1 MRSLYVDRDIPRALA
16 VKALRPVW
24 PGVIWSPLS
33 PARLADLGDPPLP
46 GRRWIRVRNRQ
57 CGICATD
64 LSLLLVKADPGVSP
78 AAFTSRTRYYL
89 GHEVVSDVVEVG
101 EGVRRLRPGDRV
113 VMGSRFFGP
122 DCYTQDIVPPCRPC
136 AEGWTVR
143 CENAGRSGEVGA
155 GGGWGDGY
163 TAHETQVVRVAQSLS
178 DDQASLVEPM
188 AVALHAVLRRPPA
201 PGERSLVL
209 GSGIIGLLVMQ
220 ALRVVEPSARVTAMA
235 RHPQQAEAARRLGA
249 QEVIRDGDPYSDVAR
264 LTGGSLHRAPMNRG
278 TILGGF
284 DVVYDCVGS
293 GSTLTDALR
302 WTRSRGAVVL
312 VGIDLRFLKVDLTPT
327 WHQEIEVVGASGY
340 GPESWRGATTHTFG
354 LVIEMLQEGALRA
367 EGLITHRFPLS
378 EYRRAIAT
386 ALDKRTGSIKVT
398 FDLKS

>member
-33 PARLADLGDPPLP
+33 PAHMGELGDPPLP
-46 GRRWIRVRNRQ
+46 GRRWVRVRNRQ

-78 AAFTSRTRYYL
+78 AALAARTRFYL
-89 GHEVVSDVVEVG
+89 GHEVVGDVVEVG
-101 EGVRRLRPGDRV
+101 EGVHRLSLGDRV
-113 VMGSRFFGP
+113 VMGSRFLGA
-122 DCYTQDIVPPCRPC
+122 DCFTQEIDPPCRPC
-136 AEGWTVR
+136 REGWTVL
-143 CENAGRSGEVGA
+143 CENAGQSGETGA

-163 TAHETQVVRVAQSLS
+163 TAHETQVVRVAEALS

-188 AVALHAVLRRPPA
+188 AIALHAVLRRPPA
-201 PGERSLVL
+201 PGERALVL
-209 GSGIIGLLVMQ
+209 GSGIIGLLVLQ
-220 ALRVVEPSARVTAMA
+220 ALRIVEPSARVAAMA

-249 QEVIRDGDPYSDVAR
+249 EAVFRGRDAYSDVAR
-264 LTGGSLHRAPMNRG
+264 LTGGRLHRAPMNRG
-278 TILGGF
+278 TVLGGF
-284 DVVYDCVGS
+284 DVVYDCVGT

-312 VGIDLRFLKVDLTPT
+312 VGIDLHFLKVDLTPA
-327 WHQEIEVVGASGY
+327 WHQEIEVIGAVGY
-340 GPESWRGATTHTFG
+340 GPESWRGATTHTFD
-354 LVIEMLQEGALRA
+354 LVMEMLQEGALRA
-367 EGLITHRFPLS
+367 EGLITHRFRLS

-386 ALDKRTGSIKVT
+386 ALDKRTGSIKVM
-398 FDLKS
+398 FELKP

>member
-1 MRSLYVDRDIPRALA
+1 MRSLYVDRDIARLLA
-16 VKALRPVW
+16 VKTLRPIW

-33 PARLADLGDPPLP
+33 ASRMGDLGEPPLP
-46 GRRWIRVRNRQ
+46 GPRWIRVQNRQ

-78 AAFTSRTRYYL
+78 AALTARTRYYL
-89 GHEVVSDVVEVG
+89 GHEVVGDVVEVG
-101 EGVRRLRPGDRV
+101 PEVTRLSPGDRV

-122 DCYTQDIVPPCRPC
+122 DCFTQEIDPPCRPC
-136 AEGWTVR
+136 AAGWTVL
-143 CENAGRSGEVGA
+143 CENAGRSGEAGA

-163 TAHETQVVRVAQSLS
+163 TAHESQVVRVAEPLS

-188 AVALHAVLRRPPA
+188 AIALHAVLRRPPR
-201 PGERSLVL
+201 PGEHALVL
-209 GSGIIGLLVMQ
+209 GSGIIGLLVIQ
-220 ALRVVEPSARVTAMA
+220 ALRIVEPSARVTAMA

-249 QEVIRDGDPYSDVAR
+249 QDVLRAGDGYAEVAR
-264 LTGGSLHRAPMNRG
+264 LTGGKLYRAPMNRG

-293 GSTLTDALR
+293 GPTLTEALR

-312 VGIDLRFLKVDLTPT
+312 VGIDLRFVKADLTPL
-327 WHQEIEVVGASGY
+327 WHQEVELVGASGY
-340 GPESWRGATTHTFG
+340 GPESWRGRTIHTFD
-354 LVIEMLQEGALRA
+354 LVMEMLQEGALRA
-367 EGLITHRFPLS
+367 DGLITHRFPL
-378 EYRRAIAT
+378 EDYRRAIAT

-398 FDLKS
+398 FELKP